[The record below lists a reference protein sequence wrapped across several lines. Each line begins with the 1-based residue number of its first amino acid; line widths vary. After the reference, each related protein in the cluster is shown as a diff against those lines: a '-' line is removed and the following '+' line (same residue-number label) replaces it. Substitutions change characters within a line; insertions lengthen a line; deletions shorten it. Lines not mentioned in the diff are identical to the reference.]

1 MNNNTL
7 HYDGL
12 IDELFV
18 AQFTEMLSGALLLHL
33 GNRKDLR
40 KILGF
45 GLELLDN
52 GLRYGS
58 DHRISFAW
66 TIGHEEVVFELTNK
80 AKPDDAERLRN
91 NANEILAMSKEDLQK
106 QYKEQMLNLDFGSK
120 GGAGLGLMQL
130 VRKGARI
137 TQVNIEPT
145 STGEYI
151 CHSSIQASL
160 KSERYA

>member
-1 MNNNTL
+1 MNDNTL

-18 AQFTEMLSGALLLHL
+18 AQFTEMLSGALMLHL

-58 DHRISFAW
+58 DHRISFTW
-66 TIGHEEVVFELTNK
+66 TIGTEEVVFELTNK
-80 AKPDDAERLRN
+80 AKPDDAERLQN
-91 NANEILAMSKEDLQK
+91 NANEILSMSKEDLQK
-106 QYKEQMLNLDFGSK
+106 QYKEQILNPDFGPK

-137 TQVNIEPT
+137 TKINIEPT
-145 STGEYI
+145 ITGEYI

-160 KSERYA
+160 KSEYHA

>member
-1 MNNNTL
+1 MNDNTL

-12 IDELFV
+12 IDEKFI
-18 AQFTEMLSGALLLHL
+18 AQFTEMLSGALMLHL
-33 GNRKDLR
+33 GQRKDLR

-52 GLRYGS
+52 GLRYGI

-66 TIGHEEVVFELTNK
+66 SIGNEEVTFELTNK
-80 AKPDDAERLRN
+80 AKPDDANRLN
-91 NANEILAMSKEDLQK
+91 KNAKEIQSMSSEELHN
-106 QYKEQMLNLDFGSK
+106 QYKQQILNPDFGVK

-137 TQVNIEPT
+137 KAVNIQPT
-145 STGEYI
+145 ISGDFI
-151 CHSSIQASL
+151 CHSSIQASI
-160 KSERYA
+160 KTVSHA